1 MPTKNKRDLKECA
14 FIIVTYNSK
23 NDIFDCITSIK
34 SYHPECGI
42 YVVDNNS
49 VDGTKNILN
58 SIKNIN
64 LTLLEVNSG
73 FAGGS
78 NLGIKKAIKD
88 KYKYFLL
95 FNPDARIHANII
107 ESLID
112 LSDKKEGLVGPII
125 LDFYSEKIQSIGGT
139 FNPLFSNFKISKKK
153 IGHKNN
159 FVRVDWILGAALLIS
174 KEIIL
179 KCGYLDENFFPAT
192 FEDSTYC
199 IEARKKGV
207 YSYIDLQS
215 SIKHK
220 GGTSSGGDKKYL
232 LRIIKNKFYF
242 ALNYQN
248 ILFFLSTFLEISVRY
263 FYHIF
268 FGILKK

>member
-1 MPTKNKRDLKECA
+1 MYNINKV
-14 FIIVTYNSK
+14 IS
-23 NDIFDCITSIK
+23 S
-34 SYHPECGI
+34 ECGI

-78 NLGIKKAIKD
+78 NLGIKKLLKINII
-88 KYKYFLL
+88 FLL

-139 FNPLFSNFKISKKK
+139 FNPLFSNFKISKK
-153 IGHKNN
+153 ISHKNN
-159 FVRVDWILGAALLIS
+159 FVRVDWILGAALLIR

-199 IEARKKGV
+199 IKLEKRG
-207 YSYIDLQS
+207 
-215 SIKHK
+215 
-220 GGTSSGGDKKYL
+220 
-232 LRIIKNKFYF
+232 
-242 ALNYQN
+242 
-248 ILFFLSTFLEISVRY
+248 LFIY
-263 FYHIF
+263 
-268 FGILKK
+268 